1 MDNLVMPLIVAGG
14 VFCLGFAVFHL
25 FFWRLFRWKED
36 LASLTAINR
45 AVMQIMNLCLLFIFL
60 AMAYVSFFHTPEM
73 ASTGLGRTLLVA
85 FSLLWLLRAVEQV
98 IFFGIRNRLSV
109 AFTLIFLLGSLI
121 YALPVLAR

>member
-1 MDNLVMPLIVAGG
+1 MPLIVAGG
-14 VFCLGFAVFHL
+14 IFCLGFAVFHL
-25 FFWRLFRWKED
+25 FFWRLFHWKED

-45 AVMQIMNLCLLFIFL
+45 AVMQIMNLCLMFIFL
-60 AMAYVSFFHTPEM
+60 AMAYVSFFHTLEM
-73 ASTGLGRTLLVA
+73 ASTSLGRTLLVA

-121 YALPVLAR
+121 YAVPVLAR

>member
-1 MDNLVMPLIVAGG
+1 MPLIVAGG
-14 VFCLGFAVFHL
+14 IFSLGFAIFHL

-36 LASLTAINR
+36 LASLTVINR

-73 ASTGLGRTLLVA
+73 ASTDLGRTLLVA

-121 YALPVLAR
+121 YAVPVLAR